1 MIIIKPSEMKNIMTP
16 NPKTHDALF
25 KWLIS
30 AFTEEFFAH
39 YFPEI
44 RIGKPRFIDK
54 EFISRYEALKESLK
68 GDLFLAM
75 EVEISGEMQEIVIQI
90 EHQSERENAGERAY
104 EYSCYAWLL
113 KRRPVWSI
121 VIYTDDA
128 HWRKRVAESF
138 WYAFD
143 RKHGKQFFHFDVIK
157 VRDEKSEDLIRSHSL
172 MCKLLALKA
181 DDRDADPEKLVHE
194 IYRAAE
200 AMGEK
205 LDRDHMLLIGQWVSV
220 YKKIPD
226 ERLEEIKKE
235 VKTAMIATTISE
247 HIFNEGKAE
256 GKAEGKLEGK
266 AEGKLEGK
274 LEMLENLY
282 LFGIISKE
290 QYEKMTVPLRE
301 QLRSVTQ

>member
-1 MIIIKPSEMKNIMTP
+1 MNP

-30 AFTEEFFAH
+30 AFTDDFFAH

-44 RIGKPRFIDK
+44 RIGNPRFIDK

-75 EVEISGEMQEIVIQI
+75 EVEIEGHPKEIVIQI
-90 EHQSERENAGERAY
+90 EHQSGREDAGERAY

-113 KRRPVWSI
+113 RRRPVWSI

-128 HWRKRVAESF
+128 DWRKRVPDSF

-143 RKHGKQFFHFDVIK
+143 RKNGKQFFRFDVIK
-157 VRDEKSEDLIRSHSL
+157 VRDEKSGDLIQKHSL

-181 DDRDADPEKLVHE
+181 DDRDADPEKLVCE

-205 LDRDHMLLIGQWVSV
+205 LGRDHMLLIGQWVSA

-247 HIFNEGKAE
+247 HIFNEGKAAGE
-256 GKAEGKLEGK
+256 IKGK

-282 LFGIISKE
+282 IFGIISKE
-290 QYEKMTVPLRE
+290 QYEKMMIPLRE
-301 QLRSVTQ
+301 ELRTVTQ

>member
-1 MIIIKPSEMKNIMTP
+1 MNTMKP
-16 NPKTHDALF
+16 NPKIHDALF
-25 KWLIS
+25 KWLIA
-30 AFTEEFFAH
+30 AFTEDFFAH
-39 YFPEI
+39 YFPDI
-44 RIGKPRFIDK
+44 RIGKHRFIDK

-68 GDLFLAM
+68 GDLFLAL
-75 EVEISGEMQEIVIQI
+75 EVEIENHPQEIVIQI
-90 EHQSERENAGERAY
+90 EHQSTREDAGERAY

-128 HWRKRVAESF
+128 DWRKRMPDSF

-143 RKHGKQFFHFDVIK
+143 RKHGKQFFRFDVIK
-157 VRDEKSEDLIRSHSL
+157 VRDEKSGDLMQKHSL
-172 MCKLLALKA
+172 ICKLLALKA
-181 DDRDADPEKLVHE
+181 DDRDADPEKLVYE
-194 IYRAAE
+194 IYQAAE
-200 AMGEK
+200 QMGEQISR
-205 LDRDHMLLIGQWVSV
+205 DRMLLIGQWVSA

-247 HIFNEGKAE
+247 HIFNEGKAVGE
-256 GKAEGKLEGK
+256 IRGKAEGKLEGK

-282 LFGIISKE
+282 IFGIISKD

-301 QLRSVTQ
+301 ELRNVTQ